1 MMRLLLLLA
10 LVTQTGGVL
19 GMPPQRA
26 QRLPLEKK
34 KLVFKS
40 PTVYEKR
47 ILRYDS
53 KTREPIYY
61 DPKPQVALL
70 DLKSGKYALRWIGY
84 DGKEKTVIFQRAA
97 AINAIVS
104 ASVSRIA
111 SGQYIYTYEI
121 RNITSSGEHLSIFA
135 VQNYSS
141 KVSQIKSSNLY
152 VGGITK
158 NATEFKDGNWVGFGL
173 LTPNIVPGETI
184 ELKLVSDGQPGLVEC
199 RVAGGEQGMKGVGE
213 EMPQELENV
222 LPGYKDWPSGYTVG
236 PIDYLK
242 YLASSERDKY
252 LLERL
257 PLFLK
262 LGWMTSVAFQE
273 YQQSLGRGDIRQVR
287 NRAEQDLKT
296 GKITTEVYEMIHAIQ

>member
-1 MMRLLLLLA
+1 MTRLLLLLA
-10 LVTQTGGVL
+10 LVTQTAGVP
-19 GMPPQRA
+19 GTPPQRT
-26 QRLPLEKK
+26 QRLPLQKN

-40 PTVYEKR
+40 PATYQKR

-97 AINAIVS
+97 AIDAIVT
-104 ASVSRIA
+104 ASVSRTA
-111 SGQYIYTYEI
+111 SGQYVYTYDI
-121 RNITSSGEHLSIFA
+121 KNLTSSGEHLSIFA

-141 KVSQIKSSNLY
+141 KVSPIKNSNLY

-158 NATEFKDGNWVGFGL
+158 NAREFKDGNWLGFGL

-236 PIDYLK
+236 PVDYLK
-242 YLASSERDKY
+242 YLGSSERAKY

-262 LGWMTSVAFQE
+262 LGWMTSVAFQG
-273 YQQSLGRGDIRQVR
+273 YQQSLGRGDIQQVK
-287 NRAEQDLKT
+287 NRAEQDFKT
-296 GKITTEVYEMIHAIQ
+296 GKITTEVYDMIHAIQ